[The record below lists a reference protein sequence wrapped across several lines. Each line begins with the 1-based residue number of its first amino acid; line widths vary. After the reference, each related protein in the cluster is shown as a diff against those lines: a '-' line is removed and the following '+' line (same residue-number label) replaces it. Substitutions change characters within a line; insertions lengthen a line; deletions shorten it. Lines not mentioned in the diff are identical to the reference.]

1 MKTMR
6 AALAAI
12 STGSLLVVGSVIGAV
27 GASAVAIQGDATA
40 TATATCT
47 TLNGAAAVR
56 VDSTITNGTNYQ
68 IFLDSVGIS
77 GAISVSPSLPAATL
91 AATESTTL
99 SQTLLEP
106 ISGSVTVTWTYHI
119 NAVDPTVTATVAL
132 PDCPQPT
139 TTTAPTTTMA
149 PATTVMPTTTVA
161 TAPAT
166 AAKPVTATP
175 TYTG

>member
-12 STGSLLVVGSVIGAV
+12 STGSLLFVGSVIGAS
-27 GASAVAIQGDATA
+27 GASAVAILGEVSA

-47 TLNGAAAVR
+47 TVRGAPAVR
-56 VDSTITNGTNYQ
+56 VDSTLTNGTNYEL
-68 IFLDSVGIS
+68 FLDGVGVS
-77 GAISVSPSLPAATL
+77 GAVTASPSLPVATL
-91 AATESTTL
+91 ATTESTTL

-106 ISGSVTVTWTYHI
+106 IAGTVTVTWTYHI
-119 NAVDPTVTATVAL
+119 NAVDPTVTASVDL
-132 PDCPQPT
+132 PDCPPPT
-139 TTTAPTTTMA
+139 TTTAPTTTVA
-149 PATTVMPTTTVA
+149 PTTTEMPTTTVA

-166 AAKPVTATP
+166 AAKPVNATP